1 MKILNNVDEAVQKG
15 VTVFL
20 KFSLLMV
27 GKGPAWD
34 CNTNLDSPPSIT
46 VEVNQKIYNALAS
59 LIPGVT

>member
-20 KFSLLMV
+20 KFSL

-46 VEVNQKIYNALAS
+46 VEINQKIYNALAS